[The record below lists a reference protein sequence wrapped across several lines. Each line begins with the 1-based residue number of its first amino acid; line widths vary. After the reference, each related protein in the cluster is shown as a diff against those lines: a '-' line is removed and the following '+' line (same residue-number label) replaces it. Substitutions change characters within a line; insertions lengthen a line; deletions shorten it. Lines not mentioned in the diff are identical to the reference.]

1 MHKPSP
7 CLGAVDPD
15 GNDRA
20 NCQTCARFKPGATGW
35 VITGKT
41 FRYGYLGGIEVV
53 ECLDR
58 LPLEHGVQH
67 AASVAPV
74 TQHVCGAD
82 ASGVTLRKRAVRWLM
97 VSTVLSVAV
106 IAAIYST
113 SAHAAPAERCQ
124 WVEPGAAPY
133 GPHGD
138 PVAAV
143 MRLDIPEPHKSIL
156 AESVKLDTPAEVTRI
171 TRSGIGD
178 GKRWRE
184 VRNMNFAG
192 GRICRGLLDVSMW
205 PAERSQIVRVHA
217 SGPYAVG
224 FFPGCG
230 NVAQMTDASY
240 RPGVVERLRAVINP
254 GEALASGPTAKSATP
269 EPGGLALPV
278 LALLAAALVYRRTR
292 S

>member
-1 MHKPSP
+1 MHNPSP

-20 NCQTCARFKPGATGW
+20 HCQTCARFKPGATGW

-58 LPLEHGVQH
+58 LPMEHRGEH

-74 TQHVCGAD
+74 ARKVCDTPAAD
-82 ASGVTLRKRAVRWLM
+82 VTLRKRAIGWM
-97 VSTVLSVAV
+97 VAASVVTIAV
-106 IAAIYST
+106 AAAVYSVP
-113 SAHAAPAERCQ
+113 ARAAQPERCQ

-156 AESVKLDTPAEVTRI
+156 ADSVRDDTPAEVTRI

-217 SGPYAVG
+217 SGPHAVG

-240 RPGVVERLRAVINP
+240 RPGIVERLRTVINP
-254 GEALASGPTAKSATP
+254 GEALAAGPTAKSATP
-269 EPGGLALPV
+269 EPASAVLAT
-278 LALLAAALVYRRTR
+278 LALLAALAAGRRTR
-292 S
+292 K